1 MMEYT
6 IRKMEKKDINQ
17 VQEVARTSWN
27 TTYEGIIPLEIQ
39 ESFLTSAYSD
49 EMMLKRLEVS
59 SLYVAEKNGKI
70 VGFANFSPVKE
81 EGEVELGAI
90 YLYKEYQGEGIG
102 TALLQEGIKEL
113 NGARSVYI
121 SVEKENETGTSFY
134 RAKGFT
140 VVSEFEDDLE
150 GHITKMYRM
159 VLSL

>member
-39 ESFLTSAYSD
+39 ASFLTSAYSD

-121 SVEKENETGTSFY
+121 SVEKENETGTNFY

-140 VVSEFEDDLE
+140 VVSEFDDDLE

>member
-1 MMEYT
+1 MEYT

-121 SVEKENETGTSFY
+121 SVEKENETGTNFY

-140 VVSEFEDDLE
+140 VVSEFDDDLE

>member
-1 MMEYT
+1 MEYS

-17 VQEVARTSWN
+17 VQKVARRSWN

-121 SVEKENETGTSFY
+121 SVEKENETGTNFY

-140 VVSEFEDDLE
+140 VISEFDDDLE

>member
-1 MMEYT
+1 MEYT

-113 NGARSVYI
+113 KGARSVYI

-140 VVSEFEDDLE
+140 VVSEFDDDLE

>member
-1 MMEYT
+1 MMEYS

-17 VQEVARTSWN
+17 VQKVARRSWN

-121 SVEKENETGTSFY
+121 SVEKENETGTNFY

-140 VVSEFEDDLE
+140 VISEFDDDLE